1 MTKDQTAPNLT
12 APNLTTARQATSLRR
27 KVAIGAAAAVATG
40 ALLGAGVTAASAA
53 PVHTAYPTSTSA
65 SSDGAHV
72 SNSVTQLVKQVRS
85 ALFQVSANGGQING
99 GKAQA
104 IAKKLVSDHR
114 LFSQL
119 PEALQTDIRSLADAS
134 HADRAADAL
143 KIRKTALGGGYGQE
157 YAQAAKALQ
166 ATADLPISSKLEAE
180 IAADVKSGSG
190 LGDIAAKIA
199 TSVSGDKALFSA
211 LPQALQSDVTE
222 LAHAPASEQV
232 ADLQKIQSNAL
243 DGQYGGQLKSLVD
256 QLTDGISIPLQ

>member
-1 MTKDQTAPNLT
+1 MTKDQTAQD
-12 APNLTTARQATSLRR
+12 LTTPRRGTSLRR

-53 PVHTAYPTSTSA
+53 PVHTAYPTSTSTSA
-65 SSDGAHV
+65 SSDGAHA
-72 SNSVTQLVKQVRS
+72 SVTQLVKQVRS
-85 ALFQVSANGGQING
+85 ALFQVSANGGKING

-104 IAKKLVSDHR
+104 IAKRLVSDDQ
-114 LFSQL
+114 LLSQL
-119 PEALQTDIRSLADAS
+119 PGALRSDVRALAGAS

-143 KIRKTALGGGYGQE
+143 KIKKTALSGGYGQE
-157 YAQAAKALQ
+157 YAQAAKGLQ
-166 ATADLPISSKLEAE
+166 ATADLQISSKLEAE
-180 IAADVKSGSG
+180 IASDIRSGHG

-199 TSVSGDKALFSA
+199 ASVSGDNALFSS

-256 QLTDGISIPLQ
+256 QLTNGISIPLQ